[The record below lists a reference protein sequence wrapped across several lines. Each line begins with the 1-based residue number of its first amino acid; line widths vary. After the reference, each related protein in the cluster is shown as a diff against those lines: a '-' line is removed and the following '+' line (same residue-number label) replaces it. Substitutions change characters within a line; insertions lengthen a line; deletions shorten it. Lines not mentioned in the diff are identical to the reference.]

1 LGVKPWSGA
10 SLDALVAELD
20 LRAHPEGGFFRET
33 HRSVDVV
40 ATPRGPRS
48 ALTSI
53 LFLLTPA
60 SFSAFHRIASDEAWH
75 FYRGDPIAIEIL
87 HANGAYERRVLCER
101 GPWQTVVPAGAAFAS
116 HVETPPEDPQGFAL
130 VGCDV
135 APGFEFA
142 DFELCPRNEL
152 TARYPGYAHLIAG
165 LTRA

>member
-1 LGVKPWSGA
+1 MQPQTA
-10 SLDALVAELD
+10 ESLEALIAELE
-20 LRAHPEGGFFRET
+20 LHAHPEGGFFRET
-33 HRSVDVV
+33 HRSASVV

-87 HANGAYERRVLCER
+87 HGNGAYERRVLSAQ

-116 HVETPPEDPQGFAL
+116 HVETPPENPQGYAL

-135 APGFEFA
+135 APGF
-142 DFELCPRNEL
+142 DFDDFQLC
-152 TARYPGYAHLIAG
+152 ARDALAAAHPDHVDLIAS
-165 LTRA
+165 LTRR